1 MGFLNNNNNDT
12 PLPDFLPDELRD
24 DVFDEEDEASENEV
38 TPENPEDFII
48 SKDTPIYKII
58 ELDSGNAAILMAS
71 GMACITCPASYME
84 TLEQAC
90 YVHGMG
96 PDDIEMMVEDINYY
110 MAKKHGFL
118 TDEDTEKNETEKSD
132 AE

>member
-1 MGFLNNNNNDT
+1 MGFFNKNNNDT
-12 PLPDFLPDELRD
+12 PLPDFLPDELKD
-24 DVFDEEDEASENEV
+24 EVFDDEEETTESEAV
-38 TPENPEDFII
+38 PENPEDFII

-96 PDDIEMMVEDINYY
+96 PDDIDMMVEDINYY
-110 MAKKHGFL
+110 MAKKHGFA
-118 TDEDTEKNETEKSD
+118 TPDEAEEADEK
-132 AE
+132 